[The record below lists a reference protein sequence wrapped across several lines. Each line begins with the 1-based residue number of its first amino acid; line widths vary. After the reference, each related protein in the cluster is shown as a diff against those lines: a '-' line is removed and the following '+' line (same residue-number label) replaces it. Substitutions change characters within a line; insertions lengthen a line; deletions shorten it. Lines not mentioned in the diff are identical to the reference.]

1 MVFEMFRFKAMLLF
15 LAVGTAC
22 GCPKLATASR
32 WHIRP
37 EECQTGRN
45 NLTSEA
51 QVFQSFEH
59 PEESVI
65 EDLDALPEPQQHCSL
80 LHKRNR
86 LPRGNRTMRLGVPR

>member
-1 MVFEMFRFKAMLLF
+1 MFEMLRSKAVLFF
-15 LAVGTAC
+15 LAIGTAC
-22 GCPKLATASR
+22 GCPAAAST

-37 EECQTGRN
+37 VECKTGQN
-45 NLTSEA
+45 NLTDEA

-65 EDLDALPEPQQHCSL
+65 GDLDALPQPQQRCSL

-86 LPRGNRTMRLGVPR
+86 LPRSNRAMRLGTPR

>member
-1 MVFEMFRFKAMLLF
+1 MLRFKVMLLF
-15 LAVGTAC
+15 LAIGTAC
-22 GCPKLATASR
+22 GCPKPASASR
-32 WHIRP
+32 WHVGP
-37 EECQTGRN
+37 EECPTGRN

-65 EDLDALPEPQQHCSL
+65 GDLDALPQPQQHCSL

-86 LPRGNRTMRLGVPR
+86 LPRGNRAMRLSAPW